1 MRKVFIIC
9 FFVILCICACSND
22 SNEVPPPQT
31 VDGKE
36 LDLSHVELD
45 LSSENQEVTITGL
58 ESEKLYGIMPLGN
71 GSRSISKERL
81 TGNPLGAYIFKAT
94 DSSFSFTPS
103 SLDLGTAGRY
113 SIFSLKEIE
122 FDEST
127 DMILDFSEPELF
139 RDFDGNRVYMNYYQ
153 VDMND
158 YGRYNISDRKKVT
171 FVDMILDADGETS
184 AYIFDDIPEERLSWS
199 GVHDLSSIGS
209 FRFLMLAKAE
219 AGSDGQWQIAMRTP
233 IDITVDEAIALK
245 SPATYLI
252 DNTQDELILEIA
264 IPRDST
270 IDSNR
275 AIEFFPVD
283 PEDGP
288 GFNKCAMKI
297 VDGKL
302 FIHIGKLDYPVY
314 FESYWW
320 NESNDVEYG
329 EIENGL
335 LLRKVSETE
344 REMLEA
350 GKMVFSEKKTVYT
363 FPLKSLAGDND
374 MVMLKGFFEFA
385 DGYDP
390 AQVRVSVDF
399 SEGLKAECHLAA
411 SSPNNH
417 GVYNRGGSFSN
428 DLRIGERPEEAFVY
442 IKNINSVENPMM
454 TVTVEDI
461 SR

>member
-1 MRKVFIIC
+1 
-9 FFVILCICACSND
+9 
-22 SNEVPPPQT
+22 
-31 VDGKE
+31 
-36 LDLSHVELD
+36 
-45 LSSENQEVTITGL
+45 
-58 ESEKLYGIMPLGN
+58 
-71 GSRSISKERL
+71 
-81 TGNPLGAYIFKAT
+81 
-94 DSSFSFTPS
+94 
-103 SLDLGTAGRY
+103 
-113 SIFSLKEIE
+113 
-122 FDEST
+122 
-127 DMILDFSEPELF
+127 
-139 RDFDGNRVYMNYYQ
+139 
-153 VDMND
+153 
-158 YGRYNISDRKKVT
+158 
-171 FVDMILDADGETS
+171 
-184 AYIFDDIPEERLSWS
+184 
-199 GVHDLSSIGS
+199 
-209 FRFLMLAKAE
+209 MLAKAE

-275 AIEFFPVD
+275 AIVFFPVD